1 MFKRY
6 HRAQKWL
13 QEQNPDRR
21 REQQAESESENG
33 LPSME
38 ELRRE
43 MLEEETKLDKSDW
56 FALMVAAFGTILIPC
71 ALFLLF
77 IVGVAMWIF

>member
-13 QEQNPDRR
+13 EEQNPERR
-21 REQQAESESENG
+21 RKEAEPREDG

-38 ELRRE
+38 ELRAE
-43 MLEEETKLDKSDW
+43 ANEHIQLDKTDW
-56 FALMVAAFGTILIPC
+56 PAMLVAAFFTILLPC
-71 ALFLLF
+71 LL
-77 IVGVAMWIF
+77 ILLVIAGVGMLIF

>member
-13 QEQNPDRR
+13 QEQNPDNRQ
-21 REQQAESESENG
+21 ETQSGSDDG

-56 FALMVAAFGTILIPC
+56 FALIVAAFGTILLPC
-71 ALFLLF
+71 ALFLLL
-77 IVGVAMWIF
+77 IVGVAMWIFS

>member
-6 HRAQKWL
+6 ERAQKWL
-13 QEQNPDRR
+13 QEQNPDNRKPGQ
-21 REQQAESESENG
+21 EYADCD

-43 MLEEETKLDKSDW
+43 ANEDMKLDKSDW
-56 FALMVAAFGTILIPC
+56 FALLIAGFGTILIPC

>member
-13 QEQNPDRR
+13 HEQNPDNHKPVSEP
-21 REQQAESESENG
+21 REDG

-38 ELRRE
+38 ELRAEANRDIKLE
-43 MLEEETKLDKSDW
+43 KGDWLAMLIAS
-56 FALMVAAFGTILIPC
+56 FFTILLPC
-71 ALFLLF
+71 LLFLLF
-77 IVGVAMWIF
+77 IVGVGMWIF

>member
-13 QEQNPDRR
+13 QEQNPDRSR
-21 REQQAESESENG
+21 KEAEPREDG

-38 ELRRE
+38 ELRAE
-43 MLEEETKLDKSDW
+43 ANANMQLDKSDW
-56 FALMVAAFGTILIPC
+56 PAMLIAAFFTILLPC
-71 ALFLLF
+71 LLILLF
-77 IVGVAMWIF
+77 IVAVGLWIF

>member
-13 QEQNPDRR
+13 QEQNPDYRR
-21 REQQAESESENG
+21 KEAEPREDG

-38 ELRRE
+38 ELRAE
-43 MLEEETKLDKSDW
+43 ANSEIHLDKGDW
-56 FALMVAAFGTILIPC
+56 PAMLIAAFFTILVPC
-71 ALFLLF
+71 LLILVF
-77 IVGVAMWIF
+77 IAVVGMLIF

>member
-13 QEQNPDRR
+13 HEQNPDNRKDVG
-21 REQQAESESENG
+21 ESSENG

-43 MLEEETKLDKSDW
+43 ALEENNKLEKGDI
-56 FALMVAAFGTILIPC
+56 FAMLVAAFGTILIPC

-77 IVGVAMWIF
+77 IVGVGLLIF

>member
-6 HRAQKWL
+6 ERAQKWL
-13 QEQNPDRR
+13 REQNPDNCKNPQ
-21 REQQAESESENG
+21 EFEDSD

-43 MLEEETKLDKSDW
+43 ALQEETKLDKSDW
-56 FALMVAAFGTILIPC
+56 FAMLVAAFGTILIPC

-77 IVGVAMWIF
+77 IVGVAMLLF

>member
-6 HRAQKWL
+6 ERAQKWL
-13 QEQNPDRR
+13 REQNPDNCKPHQ
-21 REQQAESESENG
+21 EYADSD

-43 MLEEETKLDKSDW
+43 ANQNINVDKSDW
-56 FALMVAAFGTILIPC
+56 FALLVAGFGTILIPC

>member
-6 HRAQKWL
+6 ERAQKWL
-13 QEQNPDRR
+13 QEQNPDNHKHS
-21 REQQAESESENG
+21 EPESDDG

-43 MLEEETKLDKSDW
+43 ALREQTKLDKSDW
-56 FALMVAAFGTILIPC
+56 FALIVAGFGTILIPC

-77 IVGVAMWIF
+77 IVGVAMLLFS

>member
-13 QEQNPDRR
+13 REQNPDL
-21 REQQAESESENG
+21 REETGEPSENG

-43 MLEEETKLDKSDW
+43 ALQEDTKLEKSDI
-56 FALMVAAFGTILIPC
+56 FAMLVAAFFTILIPC

-77 IVGVAMWIF
+77 VVGVGLLIF

>member
-13 QEQNPDRR
+13 QEQNPDYQRKQKAEP
-21 REQQAESESENG
+21 REDG

-38 ELRRE
+38 ELRAE
-43 MLEEETKLDKSDW
+43 ANSEIHLDKGDW
-56 FALMVAAFGTILIPC
+56 PAMLIAAFFTILLPC
-71 ALFLLF
+71 LLILLF
-77 IVGVAMWIF
+77 IVGIGMLIF

>member
-13 QEQNPDRR
+13 REQNPDLRKD
-21 REQQAESESENG
+21 EGAESDDG

-56 FALMVAAFGTILIPC
+56 FAMLVAAFGTIFIPC

-77 IVGVAMWIF
+77 VVGVAMLIF

>member
-13 QEQNPDRR
+13 QEQNPDHR
-21 REQQAESESENG
+21 REVESESENG

-43 MLEEETKLDKSDW
+43 ALEEDPKLDKSDW
-56 FALMVAAFGTILIPC
+56 FALIVAAFGTILIPC

-77 IVGVAMWIF
+77 VVGVAMWIF

>member
-13 QEQNPDRR
+13 HEQNPDN
-21 REQQAESESENG
+21 REEHNEPSDEG

-43 MLEEETKLDKSDW
+43 ALQEDTKLEKSDW
-56 FALMVAAFGTILIPC
+56 FAMIVAAFFTILIPC

-77 IVGVAMWIF
+77 IVGVAMLIF

>member
-6 HRAQKWL
+6 ERAQKWL
-13 QEQNPDRR
+13 REQNPDNYKNPQ
-21 REQQAESESENG
+21 EHEDSD

-43 MLEEETKLDKSDW
+43 ALQEETKLDKSDW
-56 FALMVAAFGTILIPC
+56 FAMLVAAFGTILIPC

-77 IVGVAMWIF
+77 IVGVAMWLF

>member
-21 REQQAESESENG
+21 RQESEPREDG

-38 ELRRE
+38 ELRAE
-43 MLEEETKLDKSDW
+43 ANSKIELEKSDW
-56 FALMVAAFGTILIPC
+56 PAMLIAAFFTILLPC
-71 ALFLLF
+71 LLILLF
-77 IVGVAMWIF
+77 IVGVGMWLF

>member
-13 QEQNPDRR
+13 REQNPDCR
-21 REQQAESESENG
+21 REENTESSADNG

-56 FALMVAAFGTILIPC
+56 LALLIAGFGTILIPC

-77 IVGVAMWIF
+77 IVGIAMWIF

>member
-13 QEQNPDRR
+13 QEQNPERR
-21 REQQAESESENG
+21 TKEPEQREDG

-38 ELRRE
+38 ELRAEANRE
-43 MLEEETKLDKSDW
+43 VPLEKTDWPAMLI
-56 FALMVAAFGTILIPC
+56 AAFFTILLPC
-71 ALFLLF
+71 LAILLVIAGVGMWLF
-77 IVGVAMWIF
+77 

>member
-13 QEQNPDRR
+13 QEQNPDNRR
-21 REQQAESESENG
+21 NSESESENG

-43 MLEEETKLDKSDW
+43 MLEEDTKLDKSDW
-56 FALMVAAFGTILIPC
+56 FALVIAAFGTILLPC

>member
-13 QEQNPDRR
+13 QEQNPDYRKA
-21 REQQAESESENG
+21 QESESEDG

-43 MLEEETKLDKSDW
+43 ALEEQTKLDKSDW
-56 FALMVAAFGTILIPC
+56 LALLIAGFGTILIPC
-71 ALFLLF
+71 ALFLIF
-77 IVGVAMWIF
+77 IVTVAMWIF